1 VADLS
6 ELLTRSRLAWLL
18 VVGSLGLL
26 GYVVLGSSDDDK
38 ILLRIKGLA
47 SAVETR
53 SDESIL
59 FRTARINKAFKEGLE
74 PDVTFRAPELPSK
87 SGIRE
92 LASLAA
98 GAGQMFGDV
107 RLGVG
112 STDVHVDGALAHAV
126 SEVTLTSARGNE
138 LHGDRRSVRFE
149 LRRDGGDWRVR
160 SIDVAAKSSEQPEAR
175 P

>member
-1 VADLS
+1 VPDFS
-6 ELLTRSRLAWLL
+6 ELFTRSRLAWLL

-26 GYVVLGSSDDDK
+26 GYVVFGSSDDDK
-38 ILLRIKGLA
+38 IVLRLKALA

-59 FRTARINKAFKEGLE
+59 FRTARINGAFKEGLE
-74 PDVTFRAPELPSK
+74 PDVTFSAPELPSK

-92 LASLAA
+92 LSSLAA

-107 RLGVG
+107 RLSVG
-112 STDVHVDGALAHAV
+112 ATDVHVDGAVAHAV

-149 LRRDGGDWRVR
+149 LKRDGGDWRVR
-160 SIDVAAKSSEQPEAR
+160 SIDVAPKSGDPPEAR